1 MNAENGEPKRDENKL
16 QTDNAD
22 DNTSDDNSV
31 SSAALVDLHA
41 CGICFQLYNDSERLP
56 KVLSC
61 GHTNC
66 LTCLNKWLK
75 CGTSPFPTCP
85 VCRKITRRP
94 VHLLPNNFQLLQVLR
109 RMKLISTD
117 NTSTQGSNQETS
129 RSVEDVAPGM
139 TSVCEQIDEHMNEVA
154 SLLESQLDRLSAQNV
169 DDEHPLA
176 AETEHLLRTV
186 ETASADLLLRWDQTK
201 QLLLTRKMRVR
212 ENLSTLF
219 HGYPAFSDF
228 LAGGRH
234 FDDERTLDFS
244 EDEPFERL
252 HEFLALESDTPPHAY
267 SDFSLF
273 GSESSHETAVSA
285 SDTSSQRNE
294 NVFGFGGRAEDSSFS
309 HISTIAGT
317 FGNYSYCDLCHCR
330 LPTNRDSHRTHIL
343 GRRHQHALGVSHGQD
358 AGNALG
364 YVGYGRNSNTVP
376 FQVAAQLMGVIVTD
390 PPTANTSASGAG
402 SAAQRRNDNHQQQ
415 EPAGTDRRRPTQQQN
430 NAGNRRRY
438 SRNPRNPTRSNTT
451 NTHTTVQGNSQQRPT
466 DTTPAVTRGGA
477 SSAPARGNNRLRL
490 PFVPPS
496 NTTGWGAPAYGRR
509 ANARGGANRSS
520 GGFGGSQRNDWQSYA
535 NGYGS
540 PGFGI
545 PPYYEPAIGLNFSTG
560 FFVSHNY

>member
-1 MNAENGEPKRDENKL
+1 MNAENGEPKRDENKH

-129 RSVEDVAPGM
+129 RSIEDVAPGM

-252 HEFLALESDTPPHAY
+252 HEFLALESDT
-267 SDFSLF
+267 
-273 GSESSHETAVSA
+273 
-285 SDTSSQRNE
+285 
-294 NVFGFGGRAEDSSFS
+294 
-309 HISTIAGT
+309 
-317 FGNYSYCDLCHCR
+317 
-330 LPTNRDSHRTHIL
+330 
-343 GRRHQHALGVSHGQD
+343 SHGQD

-402 SAAQRRNDNHQQQ
+402 NAAPRRNDNHQQQ

-451 NTHTTVQGNSQQRPT
+451 NTHTTVQ
-466 DTTPAVTRGGA
+466 
-477 SSAPARGNNRLRL
+477 
-490 PFVPPS
+490 
-496 NTTGWGAPAYGRR
+496 AYGRR